1 MPSSS
6 PSHFPDSSSGAASPI
21 APKVFIVILNWNG
34 ISDTLEC
41 LRSLVQLTYPRWQ
54 VVVVDNGSHGDEAAV
69 IEANFPA
76 ITVIRNREN
85 LGYAGGNN
93 VGMRHAVEHSADYI
107 WLLNN
112 DTVVAPD
119 SLSELIAAGRKHTD
133 VALLSPVI
141 YHYENPQEIQFA
153 GSTLEPDREEQTTLR
168 SVEEA
173 RVAVRARPMTLWG
186 TALLLKRDVIDAVG
200 YLNEQYFAYH
210 EDLDYC
216 LRALAVGLG
225 IWVEPAA
232 AVFHKTGRTLGSED
246 SPLKEYLL
254 VRNWYL
260 FWRSYLR
267 GRRRLSYPA
276 RYMGWVLNR
285 ALNWKRAGQAARA
298 AHALDGAWD
307 ALHGRFG
314 PLDSRGAMPHRL
326 RRFLLDGLLSWHPY
340 LWIRLLGG
348 EPVLGEAVSRFLGR
362 RGRGHP
368 M

>member
-1 MPSSS
+1 MPSSI
-6 PSHFPDSSSGAASPI
+6 PSHSPDSCSGGASPI

-41 LRSLVQLTYPRWQ
+41 LRSLMQLTYPRWQ
-54 VVVVDNGSHGDEAAV
+54 AIVVDNGSHCDEAAV
-69 IEANFPA
+69 IETNFPA
-76 ITVIRNREN
+76 VTVVRNRKN
-85 LGYAGGNN
+85 LGYAAGNN
-93 VGMRHAVEHSADYI
+93 VGIRHAVEHSADYI

-119 SLSELIAAGRKHTD
+119 SLSELIEAGQKHMH

-141 YHYENPQEIQFA
+141 YHYEHPEEIQFA
-153 GSTLEPDREEQTTLR
+153 GSVLEPDWEELTTLR

-173 RVAVRARPMTLWG
+173 EKYQRARSLTLWG
-186 TALLLKRDVIDAVG
+186 TALLLKREVIDMVG
-200 YLNEQYFAYH
+200 HLNEQYFAYH

-216 LRALAVGLG
+216 LRALAAGFRTR
-225 IWVEPAA
+225 VEPAA
-232 AVFHKTGRTLGSED
+232 AVFHKSGRALGSEE

-267 GRRRLSYPA
+267 GRRRRSYPA
-276 RYMGWVLNR
+276 RYISWVLNR

-314 PLDSRGAMPHRL
+314 PLDSRGAMPQRL

-340 LWIRLLGG
+340 LWIRLLGS
-348 EPVLGEAVSRFLGR
+348 EPVLGEAVSRLLRRGGR
-362 RGRGHP
+362 RHP
-368 M
+368 L